1 LLDLENFPRVYS
13 AIGLFTRGDAA
24 SLCLRQQS
32 TAMKDSELDQL
43 LKNCDPGLKMPPG
56 FRREV
61 WLRIETSQANAW
73 VPAIRRLFT
82 RVLESFALP
91 PVAAATCAAA
101 VLAGVLLGVMP
112 GKSNVS
118 DDSAYLQSI
127 SPFVQSTRR

>member
-1 LLDLENFPRVYS
+1 MKDV
-13 AIGLFTRGDAA
+13 A
-24 SLCLRQQS
+24 SRHEYKPPS